1 MAPRKKT
8 ATAEKPSPIPAE
20 VKETLKPTAGADPAD
35 VLAGSKII
43 PEGFLVDKERHLVID
58 KSVFDR
64 DQFSEEQRGNIA
76 AINYCDQRLASLN
89 QDMKTMQLGRDS
101 MVKNLIDSIK
111 DLTPVAIYQP
121 E

>member
-1 MAPRKKT
+1 MTGPCTKYT
-8 ATAEKPSPIPAE
+8 CLL
-20 VKETLKPTAGADPAD
+20 LKWPW
-35 VLAGSKII
+35 K
-43 PEGFLVDKERHLVID
+43 KERPGQSWGLIIN
-58 KSVFDR
+58 SG
-64 DQFSEEQRGNIA
+64 GNIA

-101 MVKNLIDSIK
+101 MVKNLIESIK